1 MELKKKNRNDMA
13 LIALLLAVTLGL
25 FVFQAFRGEKGS
37 RVIIRQDGQILYEL
51 SLLENRTGK
60 DALRLESE
68 EGTNLLVI
76 EDGKAYILEADCPD
90 KLCVKQRAVSRQGES
105 LICLPHRLVITV
117 ESEEESG
124 IDAVTY

>member
-1 MELKKKNRNDMA
+1 MELKKKNRNDMV

-25 FVFQAFRGEKGS
+25 FVFQAFQGEKGS

-60 DALRLESE
+60 DALRLESD
-68 EGTNLLVI
+68 GGYNLLVI